1 MVPAAFRNKPDEV
14 LAVVLFGAELGIGP
28 MQSLQQ
34 INFVAGKPSAAAE
47 LLRALVM
54 EQGHQ
59 FILDGD
65 STSATAQCKRKDWDE
80 WRETTFTI
88 SDAQRAGLSGD
99 NWRKYPD
106 AMLAARVT
114 SKACRLYFPDVISG
128 MSYTPEEVESFSPPA
143 ARPRLGPVTT
153 RRESRK
159 DETGEVATEDQ
170 TYALKTSLSLLDE
183 DDRSTV
189 KARWIDA
196 GLPSLA
202 SGLTSAQAEAALQLV
217 AVVLNAVSDDGA
229 DAEVVEVTE
238 STEPTTPASEV
249 ASPLATKIQ
258 VKAIQTLFGKLD
270 IAGPAK
276 HEGAAAIIG
285 VPSITSMNDLTKS
298 EASRVIDELTSRVT
312 ASGETW

>member
-1 MVPAAFRNKPDEV
+1 M

-183 DDRSTV
+183 DDRAKV
-189 KARWIDA
+189 KVGWIAA

-202 SGLTSAQAEAALQLV
+202 SGLTSAQAAVALQLV
-217 AVVLNAVSDDGA
+217 AVVLNAVSDDVA

-238 STEPTTPASEV
+238 CESDEPTTPASEIT
-249 ASPLATKIQ
+249 ASLATKTQ
-258 VKAIQTLFGKLD
+258 VKAIQTLLGKLG

-276 HEGAAAIIG
+276 HEAAAAIIG
-285 VPSITSMNDLTKS
+285 VVSITSMNDLTKD
-298 EASRVIDELTSRVT
+298 EASQVINELTGRV
-312 ASGETW
+312 ASSGETW